1 MSGMNIIDSLFIILA
16 YLLVLIMGTL
26 LIITLIVLILKLLDE

>member
-1 MSGMNIIDSLFIILA
+1 MMNIIDSLFIILA